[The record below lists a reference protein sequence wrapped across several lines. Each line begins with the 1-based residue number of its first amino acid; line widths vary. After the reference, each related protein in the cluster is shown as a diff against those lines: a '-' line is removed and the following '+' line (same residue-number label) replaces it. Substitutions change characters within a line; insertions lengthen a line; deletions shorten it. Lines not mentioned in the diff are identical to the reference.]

1 MAKFYFVFMNL
12 QVVRPD
18 ALGWISTKIHC
29 ILLRNIMYNLENTIK
44 KKCHTKQMVKERKKK
59 KERSKREIEILGEV
73 SRKPSVIFYMDS

>member
-44 KKCHTKQMVKERKKK
+44 KKMSHKANGEGKEKK
-59 KERSKREIEILGEV
+59 KEREV
-73 SRKPSVIFYMDS
+73 KGR